1 MQRRSTVNSWMT
13 WYIYCMYVYCYDFD
27 DYYYY
32 KSLSIFTYYELL
44 IIIVII
50 LVIII
55 RGKSAADICNAW
67 RKAPGLNSPWGAL
80 VSWKRP
86 WAYYWSH
93 FVSQGRQRFSALGLA
108 RKKGLWCFSTLGW
121 SQSWIIS
128 ACHMGVSENSV
139 PLNPMVFMIIIHIK
153 WLFHW
158 EYTQHFQT
166 NPVPNIFMLCQ
177 VDSPKTVPAL
187 LPISASPFCT
197 NLCLWCGKQSSYN
210 GSLLPNRTTSNRWPQ
225 SSAQAHWHHHLTITH
240 TLPAL
245 TRELRLWGRFG
256 TSWAGGMPRLECEA
270 SWVPLQLFHSM
281 TCSTSSTDLA
291 PRSSIIT
298 AGVGRR
304 SCYFVCCVYTNRLL
318 VKTCGSTPNALFC
331 QQNHMFPV
339 RSYKAS

>member
-1 MQRRSTVNSWMT
+1 MANLQPTRKSTLLGT
-13 WYIYCMYVYCYDFD
+13 WHD
-27 DYYYY
+27 
-32 KSLSIFTYYELL
+32 S
-44 IIIVII
+44 
-50 LVIII
+50 
-55 RGKSAADICNAW
+55 DICNAW
-67 RKAPGLNSPWGAL
+67 RKTPGLNSPWGAL

-86 WAYYWSH
+86 WACYWSH
-93 FVSQGRQRFSALGLA
+93 FVSQGRQSFSALGLA
-108 RKKGLWCFSTLGW
+108 RKGWCFSTQLK
-121 SQSWIIS
+121 SSNSWIIS
-128 ACHMGVSENSV
+128 ACH
-139 PLNPMVFMIIIHIK
+139 IH
-153 WLFHW
+153 LH
-158 EYTQHFQT
+158 
-166 NPVPNIFMLCQ
+166 PVPNKSTVL
-177 VDSPKTVPAL
+177 TVPAL
-187 LPISASPFCT
+187 PMSAIPFCT

-256 TSWAGGMPRLECEA
+256 TSWAGDMPRLECEA

-291 PRSSIIT
+291 PRSSMIA

-304 SCYFVCCVYTNRLL
+304 SCYFVCYVYTNRLL
-318 VKTCGSTPNALFC
+318 VKTCGSTSSTPNALFC